1 MDQSAVNRR
10 RARVT
15 AALLA
20 TVLASGLLV
29 ALPTASAATCSPTEI
44 SARGEP
50 ASYKWLALVKAR
62 GNWRSKVRAIPS
74 LGAPYANFGRAE
86 DAVERCISDSRT
98 TVCTVAARP
107 CRP

>member
-1 MDQSAVNRR
+1 MNRR
-10 RARVT
+10 SAGAT
-15 AALLA
+15 AALGATLLA
-20 TVLASGLLV
+20 TTGLL
-29 ALPTASAATCSPTEI
+29 ATTPAAQAATCSAVEI

-50 ASYKWLALVKAR
+50 ATFKWLALVKAR

-98 TVCTVAARP
+98 TVCIVAARP